1 MFARSGRLIRLRAFL
16 WTDANV
22 FSGIDSPPYVDD
34 PEVVAVDIA
43 DDYARGER
51 AGPSRILVWV

>member
-1 MFARSGRLIRLRAFL
+1 
-16 WTDANV
+16 
-22 FSGIDSPPYVDD
+22 VDD

-51 AGPSRILVWV
+51 AGPSRILVWVWSVASLSAPWSAVRRCL